1 LALNPEITKLDP
13 KTPISDLKI
22 PLLNLQ
28 LNESDQQMKKEYEE
42 VVRWLLLNSKKTCGQ
57 EAMRT
62 KGNNES
68 YSLISRLEPHPAI
81 HLVNR
86 RDLLL
91 KRQKEGIFQLLALED
106 LQALLIPKKLDIL

>member
-42 VVRWLLLNSKKTCGQ
+42 VVKWLLYDLEKTYGK
-57 EAMRT
+57 EATCT
-62 KGNNES
+62 KGNDEN
-68 YSLISRLEPHPAI
+68 YNLISRLKSLPKDA
-81 HLVNR
+81 
-86 RDLLL
+86 LLQWQRKGRL
-91 KRQKEGIFQLLALED
+91 QSLSLEY
-106 LQALLIPKKLDIL
+106 LQALVMQKKT